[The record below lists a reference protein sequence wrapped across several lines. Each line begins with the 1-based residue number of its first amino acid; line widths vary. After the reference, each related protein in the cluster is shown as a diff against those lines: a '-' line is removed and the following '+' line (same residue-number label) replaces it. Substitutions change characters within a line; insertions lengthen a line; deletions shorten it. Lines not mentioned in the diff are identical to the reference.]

1 MPSKPSAGGRADSP
15 RRADAQK
22 TPASGIGRRRATARD
37 DNSAAYQERREE
49 IKQAAAALFKQHGFR
64 GTSISQ
70 VAAAL
75 DIDRATL
82 YYYVGSKEEL
92 FDDVVT
98 EAVRANVDVAES
110 ILAREA
116 PAPDKMRD
124 LIVSLMHSYA
134 ENYPFLYVFIQE
146 NLSHVAGP
154 RSQWSTKMRALNKR
168 YEDIVVA
175 IIQAG
180 LDEGSIKPVAEAW
193 VQAYGVLGMV
203 AWTNRWF
210 NPSRSTVDAEHIG
223 EAYATILL
231 QGMLA

>member
-1 MPSKPSAGGRADSP
+1 MPSKPSAGGRAASGH
-15 RRADAQK
+15 RTTAQK
-22 TPASGIGRRRATARD
+22 APASGIGRRRATARD

-49 IKQAAAALFKQHGFR
+49 IKQAAARLFKQHGFR

-110 ILAREA
+110 ILARQA
-116 PAPDKMRD
+116 PAPDKMRE
-124 LIVSLMHSYA
+124 LIISLMRSYA

-146 NLSHVAGP
+146 NLSQVAGP
-154 RSQWSTKMRALNKR
+154 RSQWSTEMRALNRR
-168 YEDIVVA
+168 YEDI
-175 IIQAG
+175 
-180 LDEGSIKPVAEAW
+180 L
-193 VQAYGVLGMV
+193 
-203 AWTNRWF
+203 
-210 NPSRSTVDAEHIG
+210 
-223 EAYATILL
+223 
-231 QGMLA
+231 